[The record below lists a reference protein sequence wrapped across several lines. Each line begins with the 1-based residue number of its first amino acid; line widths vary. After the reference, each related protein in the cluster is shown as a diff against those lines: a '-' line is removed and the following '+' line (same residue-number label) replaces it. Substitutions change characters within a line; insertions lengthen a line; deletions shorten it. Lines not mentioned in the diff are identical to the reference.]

1 MKLHVLFVLLSS
13 LWMTTAFAT
22 EEIKPLAITGD
33 DIEAQVLALSKTDR
47 IRFGKHLAQTI
58 CKSCHHKDFT
68 GKTFFEN
75 DEHMRQNQLKQQKN
89 HLTIKIRSKMRHKQ
103 MPPDEWKRLEKY
115 EWQSIYKYVK
125 HIEKTMR
132 KSM

>member
-1 MKLHVLFVLLSS
+1 
-13 LWMTTAFAT
+13 
-22 EEIKPLAITGD
+22 
-33 DIEAQVLALSKTDR
+33 
-47 IRFGKHLAQTI
+47 
-58 CKSCHHKDFT
+58 
-68 GKTFFEN
+68 
-75 DEHMRQNQLKQQKN
+75 MRQNQLKQQKN